1 MDWQLFFVTFGAIF
15 LAEMGDK
22 TQLAAM
28 TMSANSG
35 KPWIVIFAASLALAA
50 VSAVGVA
57 VGGALGAYLPTSW
70 INRAAGCLFIAI
82 GVFMLVGKS

>member
-1 MDWQLFFVTFGAIF
+1 MDWRLFVVTFGAIF

-28 TMSANSG
+28 TMAANSG
-35 KPWIVIFAASLALAA
+35 KPWTIFLAASAALAA
-50 VSAVGVA
+50 VSALGVA
-57 VGGALGAYLPTSW
+57 VGAALGAYLPTTW

-82 GVFMLVGKS
+82 GIFMLASKD